1 MTDAAKKKKKKKNI
15 KINYIINKLSIQA
28 NASSL

>member
-1 MTDAAKKKKKKKNI
+1 MTDAAKKKKKNRKF
-15 KINYIINKLSIQA
+15 NYIINKLSIQA

>member
-1 MTDAAKKKKKKKNI
+1 MTDAAKKKKNRKF
-15 KINYIINKLSIQA
+15 NYIINKLSIQA

>member
-1 MTDAAKKKKKKKNI
+1 MTDAAKKKKKKNRKF
-15 KINYIINKLSIQA
+15 NYIINKLSIQA